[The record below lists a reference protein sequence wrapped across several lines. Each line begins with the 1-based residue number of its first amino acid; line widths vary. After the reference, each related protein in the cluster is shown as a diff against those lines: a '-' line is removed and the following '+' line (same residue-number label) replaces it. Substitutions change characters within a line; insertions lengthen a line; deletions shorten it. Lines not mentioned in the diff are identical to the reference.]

1 MAITRVPVLFA
12 PAALALLF
20 VAFAP
25 ATALAEAPPHPRAS
39 LQAPGP
45 RRAKPNTK
53 ASPGAKASPGGA
65 SREKSPV
72 TWGAVT
78 APKGDDKARLEKS
91 LRSMLEREASQAD
104 WGRAARAGLEG
115 SFTLRHLYGSLDR
128 GVLRVHCAASGRLRD
143 GRPASSTFT
152 LGGRPEERTS
162 LERRA
167 LTLAVRGVV
176 VRLAELARA
185 SAKPNVRVSSEPGE
199 F

>member
-12 PAALALLF
+12 PAALALLA

-25 ATALAEAPPHPRAS
+25 AAALAEAPPHPRAS
-39 LQAPGP
+39 LHAPGP
-45 RRAKPNTK
+45 RRAK
-53 ASPGAKASPGGA
+53 PGAKASPGGA

-78 APKGDDKARLEKS
+78 APKGDDKARLEKAM
-91 LRSMLEREASQAD
+91 RSMLEREAAQAD

-152 LGGRPEERTS
+152 LGGRPEERAS